1 MDVDDIKDIGE
12 EEYTIINLD
21 SRDMIYNGTQW
32 SIKNSEGTAGLNE
45 FIPYVTSIEVAESFI
60 PDTLYN
66 IDYRNKI
73 SYGFILETYELN
85 RDVQGAPPFYTE
97 EHIKNSIPYL
107 QDDGNIEYPNYSTG
121 NIDYGIYGRSFV
133 KNIPRIPISYYT
145 LPSSVMNKD
154 YSMCYSMTKIIEKD
168 IEIGIKL
175 TFRVNKENID
185 VKNEIRE
192 YGISKRLLHIYTN
205 DGKINTRNIIELNG
219 TLEVDDII
227 NDTYITYDFLI
238 YTYADM
244 NISEFDY
251 NFHHISTSDD
261 LDILPE
267 NMMIDVYY
275 YGTIIYE
282 QQNYDVESF
291 THTTNEHLSNI
302 FDLHLS
308 RNEEYINNY
317 VSFEEYKKLNLQME
331 YNTSSKKFEFVSYY
345 NYKFFIDAR
354 DADSIVYV
362 LGLENVLYFSNEYDY
377 EYSEKL
383 NTTNEIKSFTR
394 NKIENYYTGFSE
406 PTDNELTLYQ
416 IFQSKFLD
424 QSILDNKVNDQIY
437 GENFINNIAS
447 EIKPTYVNNY
457 NFSKNRIYDGIG
469 NFYTSTSSYIFN
481 IIRTTQNTNQ
491 GTNYYIGVRIK
502 TSDYVF
508 FTKPSLYNIANVMGH
523 KKKDPN
529 DVDEMFHR
537 NAVHYPNKTNSTF
550 FYITN
555 SIFNNDMYTNVD
567 LDNRTFIDSVE
578 YKIKINKISATN
590 ISNLSGNRYV
600 DLTCIEIENE
610 LKRYNPEMNKLY
622 RYYFDDAT
630 NLYITSSKGNI
641 GDIVL
646 QNPREFNPISRLSTL
661 TLEFRTADGNIY
673 DFKNIPFF
681 ISLVIKYLK
690 PKLTVEKLEN

>member
-12 EEYTIINLD
+12 EEYTIVNLD

-32 SIKNSEGTAGLNE
+32 SIKNSQGTAGLNE

-66 IDYRNKI
+66 IDSRNKI
-73 SYGFILETYELN
+73 SYGFLLETYELN
-85 RDVQGAPPFYTE
+85 RNVPGAPLNYRD

-107 QDDGNIEYPNYSTG
+107 EDNGDIEYPDYTNLNY
-121 NIDYGIYGRSFV
+121 DIYGRNFV
-133 KNIPRIPISYYT
+133 KNIPKTPKKYYIIDG
-145 LPSSVMNKD
+145 NKSQD
-154 YSMCYSMTKIIEKD
+154 YSICYSLSSIIEDD
-168 IEIGIKL
+168 IEVGIKL
-175 TFRVNKENID
+175 TFKINKENID
-185 VKNEIRE
+185 VKNEIKE
-192 YGISKRLLHIYTN
+192 YGVSKRLIHIHTN
-205 DGKINTRNIIELNG
+205 DGKINTKNIISLKG
-219 TLEVDDII
+219 TLESDNII
-227 NDTYITYDFLI
+227 NEIYSSYDFSV
-238 YTYADM
+238 YTFPTGTNVSDLM
-244 NISEFDY
+244 HEFDY
-251 NFHHISTSDD
+251 ISTSDD

-267 NMMIDVYY
+267 NTSVDVYY
-275 YGTIIYE
+275 YGTIIYV
-282 QQNYDVESF
+282 QQNYDIESF
-291 THTTNEHLSNI
+291 THTTNKHFKNV

-317 VSFEEYKKLNLQME
+317 VSYEEYKNLNLQME

-354 DADSIVYV
+354 DVNSIVYV
-362 LGLENVLYFSNEYDY
+362 LGLENVLYFSNELDY

-383 NTTNEIKSFTR
+383 NTSDEITSFTR
-394 NKIENYYTGFSE
+394 NKIEKYYTGFTE
-406 PTDNELTLYQ
+406 EENDLTLYQ

-424 QSILDNKVNDQIY
+424 QSILDNKIDDQIF
-437 GENFINNIAS
+437 GDNFINNLAY

-457 NFSKNRIYDGIG
+457 NFSKIRIYDGSG
-469 NFYTSTSSYIFN
+469 NFYTSTSSFIFN
-481 IIRTTQNTNQ
+481 IIRTSENTNE

-502 TSDYVF
+502 QSDYVF

-523 KKKDPN
+523 KKKDSQ
-529 DVDEMFHR
+529 DTTKFFHR
-537 NAVHYPNKTNSTF
+537 DFIIYPNSEPKF

-555 SIFNNDMYTNVD
+555 TIFNNDMYTNVD

-578 YKIKINKISATN
+578 YKIRINKISAPN

-600 DLTCIEIENE
+600 DLKCIEIENE
-610 LKRYNPEMNKLY
+610 LKRYNSEMNNLY
-622 RYYFDDAT
+622 RYYFDDVT
-630 NLYITSSKGNI
+630 NLYISSSKGNI

-661 TLEFRTADGNIY
+661 TLEFRKADGNIY

-690 PKLTVEKLEN
+690 PKLSIERLEN